1 MSTFCG
7 IVDCV
12 ENACYLNFCKDTLK
26 LRAGCDQVNDSVALC
41 EKHYNDFINFFTIRY
56 NNNKEISPQRAMYAS
71 AM

>member
-26 LRAGCDQVNDSVALC
+26 LRAGCDKVNDSDALC
-41 EKHYNDFINFFTIRY
+41 VNIIMTLSIFL
-56 NNNKEISPQRAMYAS
+56 Q
-71 AM
+71 

>member
-26 LRAGCDQVNDSVALC
+26 LRAGCDKVNDSDALC
-41 EKHYNDFINFFTIRY
+41 EKHYN
-56 NNNKEISPQRAMYAS
+56 S
-71 AM
+71 